1 MKTLRLLIFAVAI
14 SLLAGCGTLY
24 TTIVTVSDVES
35 AAMKEW
41 ARAHN
46 DHRTT
51 EELDR
56 KVMRAHDAFNVAKT
70 DAGLL
75 LEAYRASGDKTKRE
89 QALAVVR
96 AAIGPVLDLI
106 ETFNPTKAAT
116 LKSAAAN
123 ATQP

>member
-1 MKTLRLLIFAVAI
+1 MKTLRLLLTLAVVA
-14 SLLAGCGTLY
+14 LLCGCGTLF
-24 TTIVTVSDVES
+24 TTVVTVTEVET
-35 AAMKEW
+35 AAMNEW

-51 EELDR
+51 EDLDR
-56 KVMRAHDAFNVAKT
+56 KVMRAHDAFNQAKT

-75 LEAYRASGDKTKRE
+75 LEAYKASGDKTQLE

-106 ETFNPTKAAT
+106 ETFNPTRAAT
-116 LKSAAAN
+116 LKSSAAS
-123 ATQP
+123 ATKP